1 MFKCAKQGVVNVISG
16 DDPLN
21 ADSLSDVTRLLDECI
36 AEGQPRIVIDLQS
49 IPLID
54 SAGLELLLDVYDQ
67 CARRGGAL
75 CLAGPNDLCH
85 DILRITGVAERS
97 EIYEDAL
104 SAVGSFIQ

>member
-1 MFKCAKQGVVNVISG
+1 MFERAKQGVVNVISG

-21 ADSLSDVTRLLDECI
+21 VDSLSEVTQLLDECI
-36 AEGQPRIVIDLQS
+36 AEGQPRIVIDFQA

-67 CARRGGAL
+67 CVQRGGML
-75 CLAGPNDLCH
+75 CLAGPNCLCR

-97 EIYEDAL
+97 EIHEDAL
-104 SAVGSFIQ
+104 SAVGSFV